1 MNLWKF
7 YCYPG
12 YFIICV
18 ILILWVAS
26 DGQFISMCML
36 NFWLL
41 HNQRVLRQ
49 KSHSKLFLHC
59 ISIELL
65 PWSIHSIS
73 KFTFANWLFV
83 YKCYPYALIL
93 YKLVLCRLAFFLW
106 TPCLDWI
113 WEKPAFMHATARYTF
128 HHQMLALYTL
138 TNNWGTYWCWKL
150 PRQFCYGLFLRL
162 VSRP

>member
-1 MNLWKF
+1 MIGSKLWIILDLLKF

-18 ILILWVAS
+18 ILIVWVAS

-36 NFWLL
+36 KFWLL

-49 KSHSKLFLHC
+49 KSHSKLFLHS

-83 YKCYPYALIL
+83 YKCYPYAIIL
-93 YKLVLCRLAFFLW
+93 YKLVLCRLAFFPVDAVPW
-106 TPCLDWI
+106 LDLR
-113 WEKPAFMHATARYTF
+113 KAGFHAHIATQLQGTLFTF
-128 HHQMLALYTL
+128 K
-138 TNNWGTYWCWKL
+138 C
-150 PRQFCYGLFLRL
+150 
-162 VSRP
+162 